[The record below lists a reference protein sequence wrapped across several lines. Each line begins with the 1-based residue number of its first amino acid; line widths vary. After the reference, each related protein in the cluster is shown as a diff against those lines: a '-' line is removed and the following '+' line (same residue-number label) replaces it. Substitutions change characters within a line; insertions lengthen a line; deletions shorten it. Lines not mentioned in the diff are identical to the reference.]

1 MKPDSATSGRG
12 ASGLRAAACALAAL
26 AACAPEPSPAAAG
39 VAPEAPAAPAAAIA
53 PDSSGDER
61 ALLRAKIADLEE
73 RLLRAEGDLRAEV
86 EKRLQR
92 EREWLQ
98 YTNGIAK
105 LESLAQGTPKFEVDP
120 EVKPKPVAVEAAGA
134 STTTETQASPAEPAP
149 AGRLDELTA
158 AVVARRLRTL
168 LVAEQVHGLDVMEL
182 GNVAADHVGPVVLR
196 VLDDRGRLLSVLA
209 ADSLR
214 LECSRAGRNVT
225 LVLEHGYERRNGEA
239 KPFDG
244 GPAAADGR
252 GGVRRILVPDCDPRP
267 WLEGLPFLFKA
278 EALQPVPHDGSVSV
292 EAVRAALNIKLREDA
307 VVGHWRVDGIG
318 GVMRGVLYE
327 IALSQLDEKGNVQR
341 TLVADKASIAPLSKG
356 VEVLLEG
363 GAQVK
368 ADSTVPFL
376 EGRYRLVLPRADAEA
391 WRAARIPLVDP
402 QLSR

>member
-1 MKPDSATSGRG
+1 M
-12 ASGLRAAACALAAL
+12 AACAWAAL
-26 AACAPEPSPAAAG
+26 SGCAPEPQVPAPQAAAAASPADAA
-39 VAPEAPAAPAAAIA
+39 VLADA
-53 PDSSGDER
+53 SGDER
-61 ALLRAKIADLEE
+61 ALLRAKIADLEQ
-73 RLLRAEGDLRAEV
+73 RLLLAEGDLRTEV

-120 EVKPKPVAVEAAGA
+120 AVKPAPAEAAG
-134 STTTETQASPAEPAP
+134 PVAEGGADAAP
-149 AGRLDELTA
+149 AGAAAGQGAATAKLDELTS
-158 AVVARRLRTL
+158 AVVARRLRAL
-168 LVAEQVHGLDVMEL
+168 LVAEQVHGLDVMEV
-182 GNVAADHVGPVVLR
+182 GNVQGDHIGPVVLR

-209 ADSLR
+209 ADRLR
-214 LECSRAGRNVT
+214 LECSRAGRNVS
-225 LVLEHGYERRNGEA
+225 LVLEHGYERRNGETKA
-239 KPFDG
+239 FDG

-267 WLEGLPFLFKA
+267 WLEGLSFLFKP
-278 EALQPVPHDGSVSV
+278 EALQPVPHDGSISV
-292 EAVRAALNIKLREDA
+292 ESLRAALNIKLREDA

-327 IALSQLDEKGNVQR
+327 VALSQLDEKGNVQR
-341 TLVADKASIAPLSKG
+341 TLVADKATIAPMSKG

-376 EGRYRLVLPRADAEA
+376 EGRYRLVLPRADAQA

-402 QLSR
+402 QIAR